1 MFRWL
6 IVLLFL
12 VFAPGVSASPVAN
25 GAIALGGEVVNPVGR
40 SLSVLKEADKSLSR
54 EAAWQAFEAGRF
66 QPSDSSILAFGIGA
80 APVWIHLR
88 VHNPGPSPVTRIL
101 SVETA
106 WLDEVS
112 FHFRHDERWIGQQR
126 LGDRLPYDDRPRDS
140 IGLSFEWEFPAGT
153 TDVLLRVA
161 TPDPMVVPLYVE
173 TAAELNDRTLWTEYS
188 YGFLYGFLV
197 ALVVYN
203 LMLFI
208 GLRHWRY
215 LLYSVYLTFFLLMN
229 VSYTGH
235 AYAWWWS
242 ASPVWAQWSQPVLMM
257 LYASSGLIFATS
269 FLQTRHYFPRVHRAV
284 LGYIATGMLLLGLM
298 ALLDWQAPAL
308 LLAFTFVTLFT
319 VIMLAL
325 GVMSVRASFSS
336 AHYFLLAAVSAM
348 VGAALTALS
357 VWGAIP
363 FTVWTYRAV
372 DIGMLLDATLL
383 ALALTYQFRV
393 GQAQRQRAEQ
403 LARIDPL
410 TGVNNRRA
418 FYDLSR
424 PLWSEIC
431 QVDCRLSV
439 ILMDLDHF
447 KRINDSFGHAAGD
460 AALRAAAGRVQ
471 EMIRKQDIIARWGGE
486 EFIVLLPDTALPEAV
501 ALAERLRA
509 KLADEPVVV
518 DGMEVPVTASFG
530 VAARDAEVFD
540 IEELISRADRS
551 LYRAKQDGRN
561 RVRVPGGRPASPA
574 SA

>member
-6 IVLLFL
+6 TALLLLVL
-12 VFAPGVSASPVAN
+12 APGIPASPVAK
-25 GAIALGGEVVNPVGR
+25 GAIALGGEVANPVGR
-40 SLSVLKEADKSLSR
+40 SLSVLADVDQSLSR
-54 EAAWQAFEAGRF
+54 EAAWQAFQVGRF
-66 QPSDSSILAFGIGA
+66 QPSNSSVLAFGIGA
-80 APVWIHLR
+80 APVWIHMR

-112 FHFRHDERWIGQQR
+112 FHFRHDGRWVGQQR
-126 LGDRLPYDDRPRDS
+126 LGDRLPYADRPRDS
-140 IGLSFEWEFPAGT
+140 IGLSFEREFPAGT
-153 TDVLLRVA
+153 TDVLVRVA
-161 TPDPMVVPLYVE
+161 TPDPMVFPLYVE
-173 TAAELNDRTLWTEYS
+173 TEAELGDRTLWTAYS

-197 ALVVYN
+197 ALIVYN

-208 GLRHWRY
+208 GLRHSRY
-215 LLYSVYLTFFLLMN
+215 LLYSVYLAFFLLMN
-229 VSYTGH
+229 ISYTGH

-242 ASPVWAQWSQPVLMM
+242 ESPVWAQWSQPVLMM
-257 LYASSGLIFATS
+257 LYASSGLFFAIS
-269 FLQTRHYFPRVHRAV
+269 FLQTRHYFPRVHQAV
-284 LGYIATGMLLLGLM
+284 LGYIGTGMVMLGLM
-298 ALLDWQAPAL
+298 VLLDWQAPAL
-308 LLAFTFVTLFT
+308 LLAFSFVTLFT

-325 GVMSVRASFSS
+325 GVMSVRAGLSS

-357 VWGAIP
+357 VWGVIP
-363 FTVWTYRAV
+363 FSIWTYRAV

-383 ALALTYQFRV
+383 ALALTYQFRI
-393 GQAQRQRAEQ
+393 GQAQRQRAER
-403 LARIDPL
+403 LASIDPL

-431 QVDCRLSV
+431 QADCRLSV

-460 AALRAAAGRVQ
+460 AVLRAAADRVQ
-471 EMIRKQDIIARWGGE
+471 EIIRKQDIIARWGGE

-509 KLADEPVVV
+509 KLADAPVVV
-518 DGMEVPVTASFG
+518 DGKQVPITASFG
-530 VAARDAEVFD
+530 VAARDAVVFD
-540 IEELISRADRS
+540 IEELINRADRS

-561 RVRVPGGRPASPA
+561 RVRVPGDRPASPA
-574 SA
+574 GA